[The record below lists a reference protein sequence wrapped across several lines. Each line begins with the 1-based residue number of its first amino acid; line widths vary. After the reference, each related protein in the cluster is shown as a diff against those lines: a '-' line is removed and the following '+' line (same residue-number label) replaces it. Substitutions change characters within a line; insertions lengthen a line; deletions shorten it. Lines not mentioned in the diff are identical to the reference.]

1 MVKKCL
7 KMYKDEKEIAK
18 LLNARQMGLK
28 LLANVTYG
36 YTAAG
41 FSGRMPMIDLADAI
55 ISKGRETLIN
65 SINFINTNFNE
76 FGGEVIYGDTDSMFV
91 EFKNT
96 TREEAFRRA
105 ERLCELITLANPN
118 PIKLKLEKVY
128 SECVLLSKK
137 HYAGYAYDTPDQ
149 KIPRFETK
157 GLVVFIFYYLIV
169 SFFKNPF
176 SIT

>member
-1 MVKKCL
+1 
-7 KMYKDEKEIAK
+7 
-18 LLNARQMGLK
+18 
-28 LLANVTYG
+28 
-36 YTAAG
+36 
-41 FSGRMPMIDLADAI
+41 MIDLADAI

-65 SINFINTNFNE
+65 SINFINSSTE

-137 HYAGYAYDTPDQ
+137 HYAGNAYDTPEQ
-149 KIPRFETK
+149 KEPRFESK
-157 GLVVFIFYYLIV
+157 G
-169 SFFKNPF
+169 
-176 SIT
+176 